1 MAVTSQVRMPL
12 SCGKAMVADW
22 QGAGLVKAS
31 VLKPVFTA
39 IEHGIV
45 LRVLG
50 HLSAA
55 DVETLRGV
63 VGAAIG

>member
-1 MAVTSQVRMPL
+1 M
-12 SCGKAMVADW
+12 
-22 QGAGLVKAS
+22 KAS
-31 VLKPVFTA
+31 VLKPIFTNV
-39 IEHGIV
+39 EHRMV

-55 DVETLRGV
+55 DVETLLGV